1 MNRLISYEIKRNLSD
16 FRIGA
21 NETGIVNMDNI
32 ANEVDILL
40 ENGYEKIDIE
50 LNNIR
55 DDKGEITI
63 GKILNKSLIYLTY
76 YITLIMT

>member
-1 MNRLISYEIKRNLSD
+1 
-16 FRIGA
+16 
-21 NETGIVNMDNI
+21 MDNI

-76 YITLIMT
+76 YITLIMTQIRKISIRML